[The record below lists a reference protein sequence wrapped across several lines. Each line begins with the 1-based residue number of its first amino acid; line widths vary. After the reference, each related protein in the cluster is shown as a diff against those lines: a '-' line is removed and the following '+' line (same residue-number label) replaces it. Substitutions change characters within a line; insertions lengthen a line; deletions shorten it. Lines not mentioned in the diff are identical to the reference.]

1 MLQVVTYATD
11 NISVSAHPGD
21 DGGTI
26 SKYKIITS
34 IIFQEQNKLNLYIFF
49 ALMWVKFTKFVTTY
63 CKHERSFCL
72 TLNST

>member
-11 NISVSAHPGD
+11 NISVSAHPDD

-26 SKYKIITS
+26 SKD
-34 IIFQEQNKLNLYIFF
+34 NKHLHNFSRTKQIQFVIFF
-49 ALMWVKFTKFVTTY
+49 FVKFTKFVTTY